1 MDRLT
6 KITAERRMNAARE
19 RLKDAESVDYDNDL
33 SMAEALGYLR
43 AHVQILLLSLEEIME
58 EEK

>member
-1 MDRLT
+1 MDKLT
-6 KITAERRMNAARE
+6 KITAERRMKAARE
-19 RLKDAESVDYDNDL
+19 RLKDAGAVDHGNDM

-43 AHVQILLLSLEEIME
+43 AHVQLLLLSLEEIME